1 MQCSKNNKIKDAAL
15 DTYEKKPPEN
25 SLLMK
30 LKNVIMTSHDGASTK
45 EASNNMDTQAAQN
58 FIDVLGG
65 RKPENRIN

>member
-1 MQCSKNNKIKDAAL
+1 
-15 DTYEKKPPEN
+15 
-25 SLLMK
+25 MK

-45 EASNNMDTQAAQN
+45 EASNNMDTQVAQN